1 MPTPTNITAVLICKN
16 AERTLSACLASLTW
30 CDHII
35 LGDDSSTDH
44 SVSIAKH
51 HHVDVIKLPAGLD
64 FAAKRNY
71 LLPYV
76 HTEWILMI
84 DTDEIVSP
92 NLASELT
99 SGKWQTGNYAGFSMR
114 RRDIFMGKKLRFG
127 EAGAMPLLRLARR
140 GAGTWKR
147 SVHEVWDIA
156 GPLGTLDGV
165 IFHYSHPTLE
175 EFFEKIDL
183 YTTAEVASHRRR
195 RLLAYFQLF
204 LYPPGKFLYNYMWKR
219 GFLDG
224 YAGLVLAWMMSFHSL
239 CVRIK
244 SIEVRS

>member
-1 MPTPTNITAVLICKN
+1 MPTPSSVTAVIICKN

-35 LGDDSSTDH
+35 LGDDHSTDH

-51 HHVDVIKLPAGLD
+51 HAVDIIKLPAGLD

-76 HTEWILMI
+76 HTDWILTI

-92 NLASELT
+92 ALATELKSLRWQQ
-99 SGKWQTGNYAGFSMR
+99 SGDRGYTICRS
-114 RRDIFMGKKLRFG
+114 DIFMGKKLQHG
-127 EAGAMPLLRLARR
+127 EAGALPLLRLAQR
-140 GAGTWKR
+140 GAGKWKR
-147 SVHEVWDIA
+147 SVHEVWDVP
-156 GPLGTLDGV
+156 GPIGALDGV

-175 EFFEKIDL
+175 EFFDKIDR
-183 YTTAEVASHRRR
+183 YTTAEVTTHRRS
-195 RLLAYFQLF
+195 RLIAYVQLF
-204 LYPPGKFLYNYMWKR
+204 LYPPGKFLYNYLWRR

-224 YAGLVLAWMMSFHSL
+224 YPGLILAWMMSFHSL

-244 SIEVRS
+244 SIELQT